1 MIKIKLWFLIYEIKY
16 VLVNIHNASTKVEQ
30 VQVLSELSEF
40 MKNINFLEENCI
52 VLAGDLDVF
61 SIVN

>member
-52 VLAGDLDVF
+52 VLAGDLNVF

>member
-40 MKNINFLEENCI
+40 MKNTNFLEENCI

>member
-16 VLVNIHNASTKVEQ
+16 VLVNIHNASTKAEQ